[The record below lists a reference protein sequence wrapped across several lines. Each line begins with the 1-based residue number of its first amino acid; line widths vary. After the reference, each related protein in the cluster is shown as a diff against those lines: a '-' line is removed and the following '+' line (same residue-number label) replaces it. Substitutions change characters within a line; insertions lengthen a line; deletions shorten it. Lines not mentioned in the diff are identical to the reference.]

1 MHTIKL
7 PKENLIENVHSA
19 TVDFLQVDSITL
31 FDYSMVN
38 LPSTVNCGHSSLKP
52 MKTALAAFSTPD
64 SDGEGNNLATFP
76 LGLLQC

>member
-19 TVDFLQVDSITL
+19 TVDFLQVNGITL

-38 LPSTVNCGHSSLKP
+38 LPSTVNRGHSSLNP
-52 MKTALAAFSTPD
+52 MKTALASFSTAHFE
-64 SDGEGNNLATFP
+64 GEGNNLETFP
-76 LGLLQC
+76 LALLQR